1 MLGNKDGKKGGM
13 MNKKRLN
20 NGYSHYFDRCSDCVH
35 FKSYYFDE
43 YDSDLWCEIFDEL
56 KEGLCSKFKVMNDDT
71 Y

>member
-1 MLGNKDGKKGGM
+1 M
-13 MNKKRLN
+13 MSDERLN

-43 YDSDLWCEIFDEL
+43 YDSDCWCEIFDEI